1 MVVVERKG
9 KADEE
14 GGCYLNGSG
23 GVHPGQDARRESAER
38 HDEHLP
44 HRTRQEGGKRAHCH
58 RRAGDVRSFE
68 RPTTRRMQGQSGK
81 RVPVGVHSCRRAL
94 VHLRRWAFVW
104 PRTHRIHTCQDE
116 CQRAARHYSSKARLE
131 GHLFRALRCSCPTR
145 VATRPFPLPLS
156 SFGRAAR
163 VHACVRCCVGFRG
176 KTRSL
181 GAWNEAW
188 LEKFPPSI
196 RFPSHSSSC
205 FWPAFL
211 LTLARIDQ

>member
-1 MVVVERKG
+1 MPQT
-9 KADEE
+9 
-14 GGCYLNGSG
+14 GGRCALF
-23 GVHPGQDARRESAER
+23 RETDDTT
-38 HDEHLP
+38 H
-44 HRTRQEGGKRAHCH
+44 
-58 RRAGDVRSFE
+58 AG
-68 RPTTRRMQGQSGK
+68 
-81 RVPVGVHSCRRAL
+81 PVGKKGPCRRAF
-94 VHLRRWAFVW
+94 VPSCTCAFAPLGSLVW

-188 LEKFPPSI
+188 LENSHLPSAFPVVVLLLA
-196 RFPSHSSSC
+196 RFPFDSG
-205 FWPAFL
+205 
-211 LTLARIDQ
+211 